1 LEPSTDLAFSMVM
14 AQDQVLA
21 WVLTLQVFWSHQLL
35 ENCAPVTMLWYWEVV
50 KSRASTWEAV
60 VVEREVARRRAEEV
74 SADLS
79 CMFAVVWGL
88 IER

>member
-1 LEPSTDLAFSMVM
+1 
-14 AQDQVLA
+14 
-21 WVLTLQVFWSHQLL
+21 
-35 ENCAPVTMLWYWEVV
+35 
-50 KSRASTWEAV
+50 